1 MNNFA
6 LRAASGLIYVFLIAF
21 FSLYN
26 PLTLI
31 IGFALLFALCFW
43 ELQKILDFDSIWYVI
58 AALAVS
64 SYLFFSYACRFYYGQ
79 SYEPF
84 SFVALM
90 PSLLFFMLTYII
102 FKRPDE
108 IAYDTSKL
116 IFMVIYLGLPFA
128 LMFRFISRRDVVD
141 FEEIN
146 PLFLIFALIWLSDTF
161 AYITGSLIGKTTFTQ
176 ISKNKTLEGLAGGLV
191 SVLLLGIFI
200 QNYLTNIRGNWIVIS
215 ILIGI
220 FAPLGDLA
228 ESKIKRLF
236 GVKDS
241 GSLIPGHGGFLDRLD
256 SFLMVSV
263 VIYTYYTIFEL

>member
-1 MNNFA
+1 MNNFT
-6 LRAASGLIYVFLIAF
+6 LRAVSGLIYVLLIAF
-21 FSLYN
+21 FSLYS

-43 ELQKILDFDSIWYVI
+43 ELQKILDFDNIWYVV

-64 SYLFFSYACRFYYGQ
+64 AYLFGTYAYRFYHGQ

-84 SFVALM
+84 SLVALM
-90 PSLLFFMLTYII
+90 PSLLFFMLVYVI

-128 LMFRFISRRDVVD
+128 LMFRFIFPSDVIG
-141 FEEIN
+141 FEKLN
-146 PLFLIFALIWLSDTF
+146 PLFLIFALIWFSDTF
-161 AYITGSLIGKTTFTQ
+161 AYITGSLIGKTTFTK
-176 ISKNKTLEGLAGGLV
+176 ISKNKTLEGLAGGLI
-191 SVLLLGIFI
+191 SVVLLGIFI
-200 QNYLTNIRGNWIVIS
+200 EYYLKNIHGNWIVIS

-241 GSLIPGHGGFLDRLD
+241 GNLIPGHGGFLDRLD

-263 VIYTYYTIFEL
+263 VVYTYYTIFEL